1 MKSSN
6 PFGRP
11 AAVRTSSPRANPFKR
26 RDPAAS
32 PSTAQSPTAAL
43 FREIRRRREAEEM
56 AAAARALAQSLKEQ
70 LRHETDR
77 LADGKAK
84 GAERARKAAEAG
96 KMRLTRNVVQMGRES
111 DRMRT
116 KMQVLERE
124 ARERD
129 DAHGAELDMLRGEL
143 AEQAETMARLRES
156 IRAVMV
162 GKERE
167 LADFAKARALLQE
180 KLAEAKQKV
189 VAALAEGRGERQSVA
204 EQRTAQLGKE
214 RKLREALRKERAEKR
229 ALNDALVEAESANSA
244 MRQKMTQMSSA
255 GAVRA
260 RPRSAAA
267 RPPAREWRPASR
279 STAPKSGRGRKGGR
293 GRGAKRGSAR
303 AAKRDDSSSGSSDES
318 ADEDALRAEA
328 LALEWERSE
337 AALRGEL
344 DAERAQRAVERDA
357 ANAAR
362 TMVASE
368 LQQTAA
374 AHRAALD
381 DAESVSR
388 EFNALKDRLALRSD
402 HFASMVEENDAA
414 RAEIAAR
421 AEQCVVGCVAR
432 CANACTPQTKTNL
445 KASPPPPEPISSLV
459 SSRLVS
465 RLSLCDGREIAAA
478 KEQSRIDT
486 EAAEM
491 QTKLAHDALTRLS
504 TLERALV
511 RHNIDSCFLV
521 EDVPEEA
528 GPPPASGKL
537 SDEPRRG
544 RAPRQTQKQRR
555 TQKRAPGGAA
565 RAASTRRRP

>member
-1 MKSSN
+1 M
-6 PFGRP
+6 PFERP
-11 AAVRTSSPRANPFKR
+11 TIRTSSRANPFKR

-32 PSTAQSPTAAL
+32 PSTVQSPTAAL

-70 LRHETDR
+70 LSHETGR

-167 LADFAKARALLQE
+167 LADFAKARALLE
-180 KLAEAKQKV
+180 AKLAEAKQKV
-189 VAALAEGRGERQSVA
+189 VAARAEGRGERQSVA

-229 ALNDALVEAESANSA
+229 ALSDALVEAESANSA
-244 MRQKMTQMSSA
+244 LRQKMTQMSSA

-267 RPPAREWRPASR
+267 RLPTRERRPASR
-279 STAPKSGRGRKGGR
+279 SGGSGARRGGP
-293 GRGAKRGSAR
+293 GRGAKRASAR
-303 AAKRDDSSSGSSDES
+303 AAKRGDSSSGSSDES
-318 ADEDALRAEA
+318 EDEDALRAKA

-337 AALRGEL
+337 AALRSEL
-344 DAERAQRAVERDA
+344 EAERAQRAVERDA

-362 TMVASE
+362 AMVASE
-368 LQQTAA
+368 LQKTAA

-421 AEQCVVGCVAR
+421 AEQCVARCVAR
-432 CANACTPQTKTNL
+432 GAARCGNACTPQ
-445 KASPPPPEPISSLV
+445 
-459 SSRLVS
+459 R
-465 RLSLCDGREIAAA
+465 
-478 KEQSRIDT
+478 
-486 EAAEM
+486 
-491 QTKLAHDALTRLS
+491 
-504 TLERALV
+504 TL
-511 RHNIDSCFLV
+511 
-521 EDVPEEA
+521 
-528 GPPPASGKL
+528 
-537 SDEPRRG
+537 
-544 RAPRQTQKQRR
+544 
-555 TQKRAPGGAA
+555 
-565 RAASTRRRP
+565 ASTRLRL